1 MEPNKIEN
9 QFRKK
14 LNSREIQPSAPAWDR
29 LDAMLAVAEPSESVL
44 AKQNQKKINT
54 WFLIA
59 ASCIGFMLVA
69 TIFFNQNQ
77 ISTKKGA
84 AIAQNTSIPKTINKS
99 VKEIVLPKTKPNI
112 ENLALISVPKK
123 SIVKQK
129 HTGNIINIKNTNQ
142 ESVAQNSII
151 NQKNEQKT
159 ITEKTINGAVDER
172 IAVVENPSKSEKLFN
187 KSSAIKVDASNLL
200 SQVDGELALSFREKV
215 IKTVA
220 KNYKEAKV
228 ALNNRNNEQ

>member
-9 QFRKK
+9 QFREK

-29 LDAMLAVAEPSESVL
+29 LDAMLAITEPNGSKL
-44 AKQNQKKINT
+44 TKQNPKKKNT

-59 ASCIGFMLVA
+59 ASCIGFLLVA
-69 TIFFNQNQ
+69 TVFFNQNQSQ

-84 AIAQNTSIPKTINKS
+84 VIAQNTSIPKTINQS
-99 VKEIVLPKTKPNI
+99 RKEIISPKAEPNTK
-112 ENLALISVPKK
+112 NLALISVPKK
-123 SIVKQK
+123 SMAKQK
-129 HTGNIINIKNTNQ
+129 NNSTNINQ

-151 NQKNEQKT
+151 NQKNEQNT
-159 ITEKTINGAVDER
+159 ITEKTINVVVDER
-172 IAVVENPSKSEKLFN
+172 ITIVENPSKSEKLFN
-187 KSSAIKVDASNLL
+187 KTTAIKVDASNLL

>member
-29 LDAMLAVAEPSESVL
+29 LDAMLAITEPNGSKL
-44 AKQNQKKINT
+44 TKQNPKKKNT

-59 ASCIGFMLVA
+59 ASCIGFLLVA
-69 TIFFNQNQ
+69 TVFFNQNQSQ

-84 AIAQNTSIPKTINKS
+84 VIAQNTSIPKTINQS
-99 VKEIVLPKTKPNI
+99 RKEIISPKTEPNTK
-112 ENLALISVPKK
+112 NLALISVPKK
-123 SIVKQK
+123 SMAKQK
-129 HTGNIINIKNTNQ
+129 NNSTNINQ

-151 NQKNEQKT
+151 NQKNEQNT
-159 ITEKTINGAVDER
+159 ITEKTINVVVDER
-172 IAVVENPSKSEKLFN
+172 ITIVENPSKSEKLFN
-187 KSSAIKVDASNLL
+187 KTTAIKVDASNLL

>member
-29 LDAMLAVAEPSESVL
+29 LDTMLAIAEPNGSKL
-44 AKQNQKKINT
+44 TKQNPKKKNT
-54 WFLIA
+54 WLLIA
-59 ASCIGFMLVA
+59 ASCIGFLLIA
-69 TIFFNQNQ
+69 TVFFNQNQ
-77 ISTKKGA
+77 ISSKTRTVV
-84 AIAQNTSIPKTINKS
+84 AQNTNAKKTINQS
-99 VKEIVLPKTKPNI
+99 RKEIISTKTEPDT
-112 ENLALISVPKK
+112 ENLALISLPKK
-123 SIVKQK
+123 SVAKQTNK
-129 HTGNIINIKNTNQ
+129 SINIKSNINQ

-151 NQKNEQKT
+151 NQKNEQNP
-159 ITEKTINGAVDER
+159 ITEKTINVVVDER
-172 IAVVENPSKSEKLFN
+172 IAVVEIPSKSEKSFN
-187 KSSAIKVDASNLL
+187 KTIAIKVNPSNLL